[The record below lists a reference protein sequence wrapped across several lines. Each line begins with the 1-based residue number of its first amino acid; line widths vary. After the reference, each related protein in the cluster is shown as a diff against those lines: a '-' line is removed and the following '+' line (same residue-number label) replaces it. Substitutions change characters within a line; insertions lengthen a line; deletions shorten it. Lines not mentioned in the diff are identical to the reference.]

1 MSDRHDSKGQGKGPV
16 NQHKR
21 MAEGEKVTGMKK
33 GGKVHDDAAEDKK
46 MLKKMIKPESMKKLA
61 CGGMMKKGGMA
72 KKKK

>member
-33 GGKVHDDAAEDKK
+33 GGKVAKEMKPMEK
-46 MLKKMIKPESMKKLA
+46 MEKMA
-61 CGGMMKKGGMA
+61 RGGMCMKDGGMA
-72 KKKK
+72 KKKGK

>member
-1 MSDRHDSKGQGKGPV
+1 MADEHKSKGQGKGPV

-21 MAEGEKVTGMKK
+21 MAEGEKITGMKK
-33 GGKVHDDAAEDKK
+33 GGTVEKK
-46 MLKKMIKPESMKKLA
+46 A